1 MDITAALER
10 ILSNVQRPA
19 RYTGREWNSI
29 VKDWDQVEVKGIV
42 GCLSLGRAKP
52 NHLG

>member
-1 MDITAALER
+1 MGPEWIGFVTAVIAAIIAAALER

-29 VKDWDQVEVKGIV
+29 VKDWD
-42 GCLSLGRAKP
+42 
-52 NHLG
+52 